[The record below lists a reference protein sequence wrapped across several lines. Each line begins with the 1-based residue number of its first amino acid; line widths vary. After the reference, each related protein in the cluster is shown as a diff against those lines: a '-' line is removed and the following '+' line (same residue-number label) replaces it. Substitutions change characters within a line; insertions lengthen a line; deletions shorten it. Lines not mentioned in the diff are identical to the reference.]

1 MSVIFKLVGC
11 GGLKP
16 PEIKKN
22 FSETIELKNIHSI
35 FESILDSS
43 ELINTKFIANQI
55 TLTNDSKINVSSDEI
70 IIIYVFTTLQESKN
84 KLLKLFKPSNFEKNN
99 DTEEVSKIDISKNI
113 DVEEIKNPV
122 LDNEIVM
129 KINEKTIE
137 LFNKPNF
144 KVLLNI
150 WQNDPSVFNDFFP
163 YINKGDIINIDV
175 PEESKDKMFEDEIK
189 YLTEELNIKKSP
201 EFLRNVL
208 RKYNGVLNFTIREV
222 LPEAI

>member
-1 MSVIFKLVGC
+1 MSVIFKLIGC
-11 GGLKP
+11 GGLNP
-16 PEIKKN
+16 PELKKD

-43 ELINTKFIANQI
+43 ELLNTKFIANQI
-55 TLTNDSKINVSSDEI
+55 TLTNDSIIKISSDKI
-70 IIIYVFTTLQESKN
+70 ITIYVFTNIQETKS
-84 KLLKLFKPSNFEKNN
+84 KLLKLFQNSNNL
-99 DTEEVSKIDISKNI
+99 EETSSKEISKNI
-113 DVEEIKNPV
+113 DVEEIKNPI
-122 LDNEIVM
+122 LDDEIVM
-129 KINEKTIE
+129 KINMKTIE

-175 PEESKDKMFEDEIK
+175 PEDAKDKMFENEIK
-189 YLTEELNIKKSP
+189 YLIEDLNINKSP
-201 EFLRNVL
+201 DILRNIL
-208 RKYNGVLNFTIREV
+208 RKYNGVLNFTIREL